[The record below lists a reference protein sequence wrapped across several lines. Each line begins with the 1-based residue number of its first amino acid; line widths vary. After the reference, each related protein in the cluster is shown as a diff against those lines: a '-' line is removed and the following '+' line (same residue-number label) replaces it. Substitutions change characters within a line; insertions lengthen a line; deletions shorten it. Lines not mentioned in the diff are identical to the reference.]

1 MLLFIKQF
9 VGIFAISKK
18 KDMLTDEERV
28 NIGKEIAHRI
38 ILEIGNDE
46 LINRTIRSELHR
58 HMLRND

>member
-9 VGIFAISKK
+9 VGIFAMSKK
-18 KDMLTDEERV
+18 KGMLTDEERV
-28 NIGKEIAHRI
+28 NRGKEIAHRI

-58 HMLRND
+58 HMLSND

>member
-28 NIGKEIAHRI
+28 NRGKEIANRI

-58 HMLRND
+58 HMLSND

>member
-9 VGIFAISKK
+9 VGIFEISKK

-28 NIGKEIAHRI
+28 NRGKEIAHRI

-58 HMLRND
+58 HMLSND

>member
-1 MLLFIKQF
+1 MFIKQF
-9 VGIFAISKK
+9 VGIFAMSKK

-28 NIGKEIAHRI
+28 NRGKEIAHRI

-58 HMLRND
+58 HMLIND

>member
-1 MLLFIKQF
+1 MFIKQF
-9 VGIFAISKK
+9 VGIFAMPKK

-28 NIGKEIAHRI
+28 NRGKEIAHRI

-58 HMLRND
+58 HMLSND

>member
-28 NIGKEIAHRI
+28 NRGKEFAHRI

-58 HMLRND
+58 HMLSND

>member
-28 NIGKEIAHRI
+28 NRGKEIAHRI

-58 HMLRND
+58 HMLSND

>member
-9 VGIFAISKK
+9 VGIFAKKKK

-28 NIGKEIAHRI
+28 NRGKEIAHRI
-38 ILEIGNDE
+38 ILEIENDE

-58 HMLRND
+58 HMLSND

>member
-1 MLLFIKQF
+1 MFIKQF
-9 VGIFAISKK
+9 VGIFAMSKKK

-28 NIGKEIAHRI
+28 NRGKEIAHRI

-58 HMLRND
+58 HMLSND

>member
-1 MLLFIKQF
+1 MFIKQF
-9 VGIFAISKK
+9 VGIFAMSKK

-28 NIGKEIAHRI
+28 NRGKEIAHRI

-58 HMLRND
+58 HMLSND

>member
-1 MLLFIKQF
+1 
-9 VGIFAISKK
+9 
-18 KDMLTDEERV
+18 MLTDEERV

-58 HMLRND
+58 HMLSND

>member
-9 VGIFAISKK
+9 VGIFAMSKK

-28 NIGKEIAHRI
+28 NRGKEIAHRI

-58 HMLRND
+58 HMLSND